1 MTHFKSADNK
11 HSVQWLAERI
21 NCNRRNIYDIFQ
33 RPSIDTELLMRISKA
48 LDHDF
53 FADISR
59 LVKEEESSQP
69 GCCE

>member
-33 RPSIDTELLMRISKA
+33 RPSIDTELLMRIGKA
-48 LDHDF
+48 LGHDF
-53 FADISR
+53 FGVSGFFRWAGKVSG
-59 LVKEEESSQP
+59 V
-69 GCCE
+69 